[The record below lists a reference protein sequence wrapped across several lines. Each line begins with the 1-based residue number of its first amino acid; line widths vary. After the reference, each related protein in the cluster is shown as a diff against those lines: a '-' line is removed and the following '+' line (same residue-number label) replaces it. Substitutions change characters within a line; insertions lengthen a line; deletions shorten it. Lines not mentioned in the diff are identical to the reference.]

1 MSKTRVKR
9 VAGPRVNTLN
19 ELLSKPNVKYVDLK
33 ASQIMNDAGQTVDVW
48 VLIYEEDDG
57 IIRGV

>member
-9 VAGPRVNTLN
+9 VVGSRVNILN
-19 ELLSKPNVKYVDLK
+19 ELLSKPDVKYVDVK
-33 ASQIMNDAGQTVDVW
+33 ANQMMNGVGQTVDVW

-57 IIRGV
+57 TIRGV